1 MFTRWQ
7 SPCSP
12 LARGTCP
19 SANPPT
25 SRSIASATPSAVY
38 AGWRRAIGW
47 GSVGPGPFLA
57 VPFIAEEDTCMLYVW
72 CVRGGFLSGRNDR
85 VASGRGALFRGRQLL
100 CLVRARR
107 TGAGCAVI
115 RSSEQVGH
123 SGRCGWCP
131 PAPLLP
137 GADSP
142 REHLPIYKSA
152 MDLAVHLDKVVKKIV
167 RWRRRCFADCTDL
180 PGSGH
185 SRGPHRVVLGPST
198 ITPSRA
204 KTSRR
209 CGRQHR

>member
-1 MFTRWQ
+1 
-7 SPCSP
+7 
-12 LARGTCP
+12 
-19 SANPPT
+19 
-25 SRSIASATPSAVY
+25 
-38 AGWRRAIGW
+38 
-47 GSVGPGPFLA
+47 
-57 VPFIAEEDTCMLYVW
+57 
-72 CVRGGFLSGRNDR
+72 
-85 VASGRGALFRGRQLL
+85 
-100 CLVRARR
+100 VRARR

-115 RSSEQVGH
+115 SSSEQVGH

-185 SRGPHRVVLGPST
+185 SRGPHRVDFGPTHVLSPLRRFQGLLDA
-198 ITPSRA
+198 TPICSRY
-204 KTSRR
+204 T
-209 CGRQHR
+209 Q

>member
-1 MFTRWQ
+1 
-7 SPCSP
+7 
-12 LARGTCP
+12 
-19 SANPPT
+19 
-25 SRSIASATPSAVY
+25 
-38 AGWRRAIGW
+38 
-47 GSVGPGPFLA
+47 
-57 VPFIAEEDTCMLYVW
+57 MLYVW

-85 VASGRGALFRGRQLL
+85 VASGRGALFRGRKLL

-167 RWRRRCFADCTDL
+167 RWRRRCFADCTDP

-185 SRGPHRVVLGPST
+185 SRGPHRVELGR
-198 ITPSRA
+198 SREKA
-204 KTSRR
+204 GWFIATKQRDSCVDNSAAIPAGGRAVAPATSGHDRAP
-209 CGRQHR
+209 

>member
-1 MFTRWQ
+1 
-7 SPCSP
+7 
-12 LARGTCP
+12 
-19 SANPPT
+19 
-25 SRSIASATPSAVY
+25 
-38 AGWRRAIGW
+38 
-47 GSVGPGPFLA
+47 
-57 VPFIAEEDTCMLYVW
+57 
-72 CVRGGFLSGRNDR
+72 
-85 VASGRGALFRGRQLL
+85 
-100 CLVRARR
+100 VRARR

-123 SGRCGWCP
+123 SGRCRWCP

-185 SRGPHRVVLGPST
+185 SRGLHRVYC
-198 ITPSRA
+198 R
-204 KTSRR
+204 
-209 CGRQHR
+209 GRDVHC

>member
-7 SPCSP
+7 SPCLP

-57 VPFIAEEDTCMLYVW
+57 VPFIAEEDTYMLYVW

-85 VASGRGALFRGRQLL
+85 VASGRGTLFRGRQLL

-142 REHLPIYKSA
+142 REHLPIYKKA
-152 MDLAVHLDKVVKKIV
+152 MDLTIYVEKVVRNFSRYHKYTLGSELRAKSREIV
-167 RWRRRCFADCTDL
+167 GVAVL
-180 PGSGH
+180 
-185 SRGPHRVVLGPST
+185 RV
-198 ITPSRA
+198 SRA
-204 KTSRR
+204 TRGEARVSPPSN
-209 CGRQHR
+209 